1 MVFVSFESDCSLEFD
16 PSSVALAFKFALKTA
31 PNIIAPAT
39 LENKNVFFLFKVNLL
54 PFEWGYF
61 S

>member
-1 MVFVSFESDCSLEFD
+1 MVFVSFESDCSLEFE

-31 PNIIAPAT
+31 PKIIALAT

-54 PFEWGYF
+54 PF
-61 S
+61 